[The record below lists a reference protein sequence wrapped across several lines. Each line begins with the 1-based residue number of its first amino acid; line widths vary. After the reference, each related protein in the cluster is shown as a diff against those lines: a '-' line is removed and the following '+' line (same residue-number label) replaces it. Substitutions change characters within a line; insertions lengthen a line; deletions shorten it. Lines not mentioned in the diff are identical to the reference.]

1 MLCNGVD
8 TIFIKSPSVEVEVEP
23 NPTAVP
29 TPIDSW
35 GLKNTLSFNF
45 ESKSSVKPNFIS
57 NVFGIN
63 STFVPTVWIPDT
75 APLLT
80 LKILF
85 WLKVLRTKSFSVPIP
100 ILLPTDISDGICE
113 TYISVTTPVVAE
125 FGTCWYKVVR
135 AVLTPILW
143 EPGKFT
149 TAVVLKPDI
158 TTLSPSLNDG
168 DVDIKADT
176 SPSSLLT
183 KTTLLN
189 VFMVVSIEVISLPF
203 TLSTVTLSPPPSVS
217 VLSKIAELPT
227 W

>member
-1 MLCNGVD
+1 M
-8 TIFIKSPSVEVEVEP
+8 
-23 NPTAVP
+23 
-29 TPIDSW
+29 
-35 GLKNTLSFNF
+35 
-45 ESKSSVKPNFIS
+45 
-57 NVFGIN
+57 
-63 STFVPTVWIPDT
+63 
-75 APLLT
+75 
-80 LKILF
+80 
-85 WLKVLRTKSFSVPIP
+85 
-100 ILLPTDISDGICE
+100 LLPTDISDGIWE

-125 FGTCWYKVVR
+125 FETCWYKVVR

-143 EPGKFT
+143 EPGKLT

-176 SPSSLLT
+176 SPSSLFT

-189 VFMVVSIEVISLPF
+189 VLMVVSIEVISLPF